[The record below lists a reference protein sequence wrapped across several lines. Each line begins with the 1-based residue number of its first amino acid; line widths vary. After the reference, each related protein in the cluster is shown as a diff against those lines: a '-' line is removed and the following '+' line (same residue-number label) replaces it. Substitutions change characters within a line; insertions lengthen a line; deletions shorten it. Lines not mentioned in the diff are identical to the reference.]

1 MNDNVCRMFN
11 KEVNVYNNA
20 SRQENSEK
28 VRNYGGSAFLYGS
41 LILLCALSL
50 FVTSDILILEPKI
63 AVVLASSSESQA
75 DEDDQEEEE
84 NNTNNID
91 PLLEPSDGSGT
102 SDVGSLL
109 QYNNSEYGIRVNYP
123 SDWSYQE
130 LETPTNAAVVPIV
143 NIFPPISDDPNA
155 VSFLQIGIE
164 DLASPFSIDEY
175 SRSIIN
181 GYRESRSDF
190 DLVSSNIDD
199 MISGLPAYEVVFT
212 DSANGT
218 DRKIMEVG
226 ALDSDNNRVYYLLF
240 NTEESRYDLFVPTLE
255 SIISS
260 FQLGSVS
267 EENMVDTGDGVMS
280 PDNTTQSVTDVP
292 PSASESS
299 ELSSPESIPQNDSNL
314 SSSLSSAVIESN
326 DILLYENSSY
336 GISLFYPTRWSQF
349 HPMSDPEGR
358 TTFITQFEPVDA
370 DGIALFA
377 VARDTFSSNE
387 TLDTYLAETV
397 QSYRGNTLNFT
408 LISTGISPDVATPPL
423 LAGNPAYSLLY
434 THTNPDSGAM
444 LLTQEVGTII
454 PETNMV
460 YYVYYTADIANYNQ
474 FIDDVLAMA
483 DSLELHL
490 TDLNISK
497 SEELDILDILE
508 SLQSGEI

>member
-1 MNDNVCRMFN
+1 MNGNVCPLSSR
-11 KEVNVYNNA
+11 EVSVSNNT
-20 SRQENSEK
+20 SYQENSEK
-28 VRNYGGSAFLYGS
+28 VRYYGGSAIFYGG
-41 LILLCALSL
+41 LIVLCALSL
-50 FVTSDILILEPKI
+50 FVTSDILIIQPKN
-63 AVVLASSSESQA
+63 AVVFASLSEGQ
-75 DEDDQEEEE
+75 DDDNDQEEEE
-84 NNTNNID
+84 NNTNSIES
-91 PLLEPSDGSGT
+91 LLEANDGS
-102 SDVGSLL
+102 GSLL
-109 QYNNSEYGIRVNYP
+109 QYNNSEYGIRINYP

-130 LETPTNAAVVPIV
+130 LEAPTNAAVVPIV

-164 DLASPFSIDEY
+164 DLVSPFSIDEY

-190 DLVSSNIDD
+190 DLVSSNTDGT
-199 MISGLPAYEVVFT
+199 ISGLPAYEVVFT

-218 DRKIMEVG
+218 DREIMEVG

-255 SIISS
+255 RIIGS

-267 EENMVDTGDGVMS
+267 EGSPVDSDINDDDFLL
-280 PDNTTQSVTDVP
+280 PDNSAIDATDSP
-292 PSASESS
+292 PSASDSS
-299 ELSSPESIPQNDSNL
+299 ESSSPESISQNDTNL
-314 SSSLSSAVIESN
+314 SSSLSSATVESN
-326 DILLYENSSY
+326 DILLYENSTY
-336 GISLFYPTRWSQF
+336 GISLFYPSSWSQF
-349 HPMSDPEGR
+349 HPISDPEGR

-408 LISTGISPDVATPPL
+408 LISTGISPDVVTPPL

-434 THTNPDSGAM
+434 THTNPDSGGM

-490 TDLNISK
+490 TDLNITK
-497 SEELDILDILE
+497 SEDINILDILE